1 MQQIIVISGAMV
13 YLLANFQYILATIK
27 GRLKPNRMSWFL
39 WSLAPFIAV
48 VASLST
54 QFSWTQLPVFMS
66 GMMPFLIFIGTFFS
80 KEKYFELTRL
90 DILCALT
97 AILALVGWGLSKD
110 ANIAIILSIVSDAI
124 GGIPTLVN
132 AIKHPRNESPLPFAS
147 GLVATLS
154 GAVAIQTFTFSEIA
168 FPIYLVILDVTMT
181 IVTSRKYF
189 SKKQK

>member
-1 MQQIIVISGAMV
+1 MQQNIVISGAMV

-54 QFSWTQLPVFMS
+54 HFSWTQLPVFMS

-97 AILALVGWGLSKD
+97 AILALVGWGGK
-110 ANIAIILSIVSDAI
+110 
-124 GGIPTLVN
+124 
-132 AIKHPRNESPLPFAS
+132 
-147 GLVATLS
+147 
-154 GAVAIQTFTFSEIA
+154 
-168 FPIYLVILDVTMT
+168 
-181 IVTSRKYF
+181 
-189 SKKQK
+189 